1 MDACTA
7 AAEQPAGGGAAGEVF
22 GGASRCFMST
32 LRVLATS
39 NGSTSAAA
47 AALSAAP
54 ACYATECAPDAL
66 SVRVSARGVDGVA
79 RTLTCLQSQEG
90 A

>member
-1 MDACTA
+1 
-7 AAEQPAGGGAAGEVF
+7 
-22 GGASRCFMST
+22 MST
-32 LRVLATS
+32 LRISMGT
-39 NGSTSAAA
+39 NGSAAAAA

-54 ACYATECAPDAL
+54 ACYATDCAPDAL
-66 SVRVSARGVDGVA
+66 SVRVSARGVDGVT